1 LPPVQR
7 AADKVQMSRAG
18 IMKAAGVALLS
29 LSALVLV
36 ITSHTLP
43 APQTQ
48 ELFGGGNGDLMSS
61 LSSDS
66 DSSSSFEHTMSN
78 ANNYF
83 RRSASHSKDNKWMS
97 QLDALKQKQ
106 INRRKKEDAE
116 YFSGVEKAFGKKA
129 GLAMMS
135 AFDGHGKH
143 SSTDKMLA
151 KLQVDNKK
159 IAARKAEVSHETLH
173 PKDDGVK
180 EVVAHAQAK
189 ASKAKEAEKKE
200 ALVKAKAKA
209 SKAKANALKKGVVAE
224 ALKVADKMGKHVDPV
239 AHAAKKVADKAK
251 PAAHPAVAAKPAEK
265 KKGVDV
271 NHPGVVAASVEM
283 QKVVH
288 EFKKAHGKEKK
299 VLKARVMQLQ
309 QQIVNDFKAVTNVGV
324 RASTKFAR
332 EEAAE
337 KHKK

>member
-1 LPPVQR
+1 MNPPLPPPPWLLVSSHTKHIHIDTHTHTHTQTH
-7 AADKVQMSRAG
+7 S
-18 IMKAAGVALLS
+18 IMKVS
-29 LSALVLV
+29 RF
-36 ITSHTLP
+36 
-43 APQTQ
+43 Q

-83 RRSASHSKDNKWMS
+83 RHSASRSKANKWMS

-106 INRRKKEDAE
+106 IDRRKKEDAE

-180 EVVAHAQAK
+180 E
-189 ASKAKEAEKKE
+189 AS
-200 ALVKAKAKA
+200 ALTLGGSA
-209 SKAKANALKKGVVAE
+209 
-224 ALKVADKMGKHVDPV
+224 MP
-239 AHAAKKVADKAK
+239 
-251 PAAHPAVAAKPAEK
+251 
-265 KKGVDV
+265 
-271 NHPGVVAASVEM
+271 
-283 QKVVH
+283 
-288 EFKKAHGKEKK
+288 
-299 VLKARVMQLQ
+299 
-309 QQIVNDFKAVTNVGV
+309 T
-324 RASTKFAR
+324 T
-332 EEAAE
+332 
-337 KHKK
+337 

>member
-1 LPPVQR
+1 M
-7 AADKVQMSRAG
+7 KVSRF
-18 IMKAAGVALLS
+18 
-29 LSALVLV
+29 
-36 ITSHTLP
+36 
-43 APQTQ
+43 Q

-83 RRSASHSKDNKWMS
+83 RHSASRSKANKWMS

-106 INRRKKEDAE
+106 IDRRKKEDAE

-180 EVVAHAQAK
+180 E
-189 ASKAKEAEKKE
+189 AS
-200 ALVKAKAKA
+200 ALTLGGSA
-209 SKAKANALKKGVVAE
+209 
-224 ALKVADKMGKHVDPV
+224 MP
-239 AHAAKKVADKAK
+239 
-251 PAAHPAVAAKPAEK
+251 
-265 KKGVDV
+265 
-271 NHPGVVAASVEM
+271 
-283 QKVVH
+283 
-288 EFKKAHGKEKK
+288 
-299 VLKARVMQLQ
+299 
-309 QQIVNDFKAVTNVGV
+309 T
-324 RASTKFAR
+324 T
-332 EEAAE
+332 
-337 KHKK
+337 